1 MTESQHNWHSEF
13 DDGDLTVLRSAIP
26 EAVHAGQVRASRA
39 QTEYADPDGD
49 QDVYGAGMA
58 RGVQK
63 ELAARLT
70 SLNSY
75 REELVSGSRRKLTFV
90 GEALVF
96 PHRVGKQMPR
106 NHLRVRLNYLP
117 DSRRELLT
125 HTSNRKYTEPALFDV
140 ETEENTEVAT
150 LIDAVAALAE
160 ANRTETL
167 FVPYYSSAATGVGS
181 IYWAPARL
189 NGRYLEFT
197 SPERLVFK
205 RVPAVAEASVSA
217 KNPMRPGFASA
228 ERPAT
233 NVRLRRRPP
242 SGTESN

>member
-1 MTESQHNWHSEF
+1 MTEPQHDWHSEF
-13 DDGDLTVLRSAIP
+13 ADGDLGVLRSAIP
-26 EAVHAGQVRASRA
+26 QAVQASQVRASRA
-39 QTEYADPDGD
+39 QAEYADPDGD

-63 ELAARLT
+63 ELASRLT
-70 SLNSY
+70 SLDSY
-75 REELVSGSRRKLTFV
+75 REELVAGSRRKLTFV

-117 DSRRELLT
+117 ESRRDLLT
-125 HTSNRKYTEPALFDV
+125 RTSNHKYAEPALFDIEAEQDS
-140 ETEENTEVAT
+140 ETAT
-150 LIDAVAALAE
+150 LADAVAALTE

-167 FVPYYSSAATGVGS
+167 FVPYYSSTAAGVGS

-197 SPERLVFK
+197 SPERLVFE
-205 RVPAVAEASVSA
+205 RVPAVVDIPATGTQ
-217 KNPMRPGFASA
+217 PTRPGFAST

-242 SGTESN
+242 SGTENN